1 VHDQPLPL
9 NRSSPKRANAKK
21 EINDKYNERVA
32 KLEKSNIEL
41 KGRVNNYKADGNI
54 KWMLFK
60 TQYQQEVKRLNKE
73 FQDSRDK

>member
-1 VHDQPLPL
+1 LGEKL
-9 NRSSPKRANAKK
+9 SNNEKK